1 MNEPC
6 VVISEQGKPFL
17 EKGQMWMY
25 SNNVIRT
32 DSLCEDGEPV
42 RIVDEE
48 GTFIA
53 KGFYSAVS
61 HVTVRIL
68 SRDEDEVIDRAFF
81 RRRIQA
87 AADYR
92 RTAERENLTCCRMV
106 FSEADLLPGLVCDRY
121 GAVLVIQISCAGFEK
136 RKDMICELLEE
147 ELSKDAPVEAVYIR
161 NDIPSRTKEGL
172 DQYTGFWNEK
182 TYECPV
188 IVEENGLKLHV
199 DYIDGQKTGYFLDQ
213 KTNRMLVR
221 RMAKGHRVLDCF
233 THTGGFAL
241 NAALGGAAEVTAVDV
256 SGLALEAGLANAKL
270 NHLEE
275 RMRFVQADVFEYLDT
290 LEKGQ
295 YDFIILD
302 PPAFTKSRKTV
313 YKAYNGYKRINAQAM
328 RALKGGGWLAT
339 CSCSRYM
346 ETGLFE
352 QMLKE
357 AAFEAGVILRQVSV
371 TQQNADHPIL
381 WLMEETS
388 YLKFYIFQ
396 IL

>member
-6 VVISEQGKPFL
+6 VVISEKGKPFL

-32 DSLCEDGEPV
+32 DSSCEDGEPV

-68 SRDEDEVIDRAFF
+68 TRDEDEVIDRAFF

-221 RMAKGHRVLDCF
+221 RMTKDHKVLDCF

-295 YDFIILD
+295 FDFIILD

-396 IL
+396 IV

>member
-6 VVISEQGKPFL
+6 VVISEKGKPFL

-32 DSLCEDGEPV
+32 DSSCEDGEPV

-68 SRDEDEVIDRAFF
+68 TRDEDEVIDRAFF
-81 RRRIQA
+81 RRRIRA

-92 RTAERENLTCCRMV
+92 RTAERENLTCCRVV

-188 IVEENGLKLHV
+188 IVEENGLKLDV

-221 RMAKGHRVLDCF
+221 RMAKGHKVLDCF

-270 NHLEE
+270 NQLEE

-295 YDFIILD
+295 FDFIILD

>member
-6 VVISEQGKPFL
+6 VVISEKGKPFL

-25 SNNVIRT
+25 SNNVIRA
-32 DSLCEDGEPV
+32 DSSCEDGEPV
-42 RIVDEE
+42 RIIDEV
-48 GTFIA
+48 GNFIA

-396 IL
+396 IV

>member
-6 VVISEQGKPFL
+6 VVISEKGKPFL

-32 DSLCEDGEPV
+32 DSSCEDGEPV

-68 SRDEDEVIDRAFF
+68 TRDEDEVIDRAFF

-295 YDFIILD
+295 FDFIILD

>member
-6 VVISEQGKPFL
+6 VVISEKGKPFL

-32 DSLCEDGEPV
+32 DSSCEDGEPV

-295 YDFIILD
+295 FDFIILD

-313 YKAYNGYKRINAQAM
+313 YKAYNGYKRYGVQTSQGQT
-328 RALKGGGWLAT
+328 R
-339 CSCSRYM
+339 
-346 ETGLFE
+346 GLHDH
-352 QMLKE
+352 
-357 AAFEAGVILRQVSV
+357 GIPLRFPV
-371 TQQNADHPIL
+371 P
-381 WLMEETS
+381 
-388 YLKFYIFQ
+388 
-396 IL
+396 

>member
-6 VVISEQGKPFL
+6 VVISEKGKPFL

-32 DSLCEDGEPV
+32 DSSCEDGEPV

-68 SRDEDEVIDRAFF
+68 TRDEDEVIDRAFF
-81 RRRIQA
+81 RRRIRA

-92 RTAERENLTCCRMV
+92 RTAERENLTCCRVV

-188 IVEENGLKLHV
+188 IVEENGLKLDV

-221 RMAKGHRVLDCF
+221 RMAKGHKVLDCF

-295 YDFIILD
+295 FDFIILD

>member
-6 VVISEQGKPFL
+6 VVISEKGKPFL

-25 SNNVIRT
+25 SNNVIRA
-32 DSLCEDGEPV
+32 DSSCEDGEPV
-42 RIVDEE
+42 RIIDEV
-48 GTFIA
+48 GNFIA

-68 SRDEDEVIDRAFF
+68 TRDEDEVIDRAFF

-92 RTAERENLTCCRMV
+92 RTAERDNLTCCRVV

>member
-6 VVISEQGKPFL
+6 VVISEKGKPFL

-32 DSLCEDGEPV
+32 DSSCEDGEPV

-295 YDFIILD
+295 FDFIILD

-396 IL
+396 IQ